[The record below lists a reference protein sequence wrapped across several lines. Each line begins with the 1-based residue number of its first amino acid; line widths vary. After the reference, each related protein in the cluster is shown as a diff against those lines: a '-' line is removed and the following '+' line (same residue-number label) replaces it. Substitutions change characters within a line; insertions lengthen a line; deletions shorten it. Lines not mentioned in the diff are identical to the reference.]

1 MMFFSIVRTF
11 SFKRI
16 INFAYSIINYFFL
29 KVKVLPNPNNQP
41 ITITL
46 ELSSICD
53 LACPACPTGMGKVKR
68 DSQFMSFEMAK
79 TIIDAHS
86 QKHYGCYFIF
96 SGRTFSKSTLVRYNI
111 IRPYKTTLH

>member
-1 MMFFSIVRTF
+1 MFFSIVRTF

-53 LACPACPTGMGKVKR
+53 LACPECPTGMGKVKR
-68 DSQFMSFEMAK
+68 DSQFMSLK
-79 TIIDAHS
+79 W
-86 QKHYGCYFIF
+86 QK
-96 SGRTFSKSTLVRYNI
+96 L
-111 IRPYKTTLH
+111 L